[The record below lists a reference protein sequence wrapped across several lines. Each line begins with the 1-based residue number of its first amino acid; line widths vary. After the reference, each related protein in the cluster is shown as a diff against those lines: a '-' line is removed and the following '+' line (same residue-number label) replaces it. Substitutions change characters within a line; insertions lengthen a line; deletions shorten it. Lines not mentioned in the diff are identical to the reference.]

1 MAAAADEEGKVEKN
15 DKWAAVDI
23 LLHDLEDKQA
33 EVGTLREAHDR
44 SSDLV
49 HKLLA
54 CLYAASRCAKAHLKE
69 LCPSGAGGEHSLA
82 AVEEGLKQGSARQ
95 EFVCGIGVALKEASF
110 RLADGRKALAHQGRA
125 SVQVRAGQHL
135 YANQPVAG
143 FKFCAGR
150 ARFLLYTELLP
161 ADINTVGGQ
170 QHHMKSLSLYPLPMC
185 KKSMNPLMKSMYV
198 FFDEIVVCIF

>member
-82 AVEEGLKQGSARQ
+82 AVEEGLKQGPAGQ
-95 EFVCGIGVALKEASF
+95 EFVCGIGVALHEASL
-110 RLADGRKALAHQGRA
+110 RLPDGRKSLGPVVRV
-125 SVQVRAGQHL
+125 VQVRASRIF
-135 YANQPVAG
+135 VAER
-143 FKFCAGR
+143 FCLQTLR
-150 ARFLLYTELLP
+150 AS
-161 ADINTVGGQ
+161 
-170 QHHMKSLSLYPLPMC
+170 HC
-185 KKSMNPLMKSMYV
+185 
-198 FFDEIVVCIF
+198 